1 MISTH
6 IGHKAG
12 SPAAIYAKPL
22 LDLKEDV
29 KVEIMHILLN
39 SMKGD
44 GHAVENDNYDLYSCF
59 SGSWGQNLSAD
70 EYCKELREGITAPK
84 EIDAW

>member
-1 MISTH
+1 MTSTY

-12 SPAAIYAKPL
+12 SSAAIYAKPL

-39 SMKGD
+39 SIKSD
-44 GHAVENDNYDLYSCF
+44 RQATENGNYDLYSCF